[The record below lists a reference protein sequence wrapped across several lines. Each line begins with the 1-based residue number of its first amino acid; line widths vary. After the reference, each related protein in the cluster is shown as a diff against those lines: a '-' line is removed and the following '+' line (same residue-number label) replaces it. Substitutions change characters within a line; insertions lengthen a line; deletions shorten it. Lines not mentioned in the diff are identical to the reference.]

1 MLNDPD
7 KKVKMARRVAKD
19 MEKWAKAQNKSHKSA
34 AAASANSGPPQA
46 PPTAA
51 EQYSQLPPQH
61 QAHTVLGADIA
72 FSMLE
77 RKVFITPLQL

>member
-1 MLNDPD
+1 MDPE

-19 MEKWAKAQNKSHKSA
+19 MEKWAKAQNRSKA
-34 AAASANSGPPQA
+34 AHQPPAAPVPALTP
-46 PPTAA
+46 A
-51 EQYSQLPPQH
+51 EEYNQLPVSQ

-77 RKVFITPLQL
+77 KKVVHI